1 MKILIQKFPNAYRF
15 VLAIFFFAIALL
27 LSSIVNKGV
36 IKDYFPYIAVILLIV
51 ATWILYKK
59 ENKSL
64 QEIGFNL
71 KIRNILLLPLG
82 IVIAAFAFFVAKY
95 MRAIYLN
102 ESFHLASEIDYQSIL
117 TAFYFILPTVAV
129 EEFLFRGYLF
139 KKTIEV
145 SSFAT
150 ANVIFSVLFM
160 LIHILDESVLQ
171 KPGMLIL
178 LIISIPVG
186 HLLFSV
192 ALLKSKSI
200 YFPIGLHLG
209 NNWAT
214 RHLVSSNTNGDSI
227 FYVTDGFTFETWTF
241 FILFVVSWNLFFLL
255 ITYIIWKWDKI
266 PFLIGLKKE

>member
-1 MKILIQKFPNAYRF
+1 MKTLIQKFPNAYRF
-15 VLAIFFFAIALL
+15 LLAIFLFGVALL

-64 QEIGFNL
+64 QEIGLNL
-71 KIRNILLLPLG
+71 KIKNILLLPLG

-129 EEFLFRGYLF
+129 VEFLFRGYLF
-139 KKTIEV
+139 KKTIEI
-145 SSFAT
+145 SSLIT
-150 ANVIFSVLFM
+150 ANIIFSILFM
-160 LIHILDESVLQ
+160 LIHILDENVLQ
-171 KPGMLIL
+171 SPGMLIL

-186 HLLFSV
+186 HLLFST
-192 ALLKSKSI
+192 ALIKSKSI

-214 RHLVSSNTNGDSI
+214 RHLVSNNTNGESV
-227 FYVTDGFTFETWTF
+227 FYITNEFTFETWTS
-241 FILFVVSWNLFFLL
+241 FILFVLVWNLFFLL
-255 ITYIIWKWDKI
+255 ITYLIWKWDR
-266 PFLIGLKKE
+266 FSSLF

>member
-1 MKILIQKFPNAYRF
+1 MKTLIQKFPNAYRF
-15 VLAIFFFAIALL
+15 LLAIFLFGVALL

-64 QEIGFNL
+64 QEIGLNL
-71 KIRNILLLPLG
+71 KIKNILLLPLG

-139 KKTIEV
+139 KKTIEI
-145 SSFAT
+145 SSLIT
-150 ANVIFSVLFM
+150 ANIIFSILFM
-160 LIHILDESVLQ
+160 LIHILDENVLQ
-171 KPGMLIL
+171 SPGMLIL

-186 HLLFSV
+186 HLLFST
-192 ALLKSKSI
+192 ALIKSKSI

-214 RHLVSSNTNGDSI
+214 RHLVSNNTNGESV
-227 FYVTDGFTFETWTF
+227 FYITNEFTFETWTS
-241 FILFVVSWNLFFLL
+241 FILFVLVWNLFFLL
-255 ITYIIWKWDKI
+255 ITYLIWKWDR
-266 PFLIGLKKE
+266 FSSLF